1 MKDNYLKKVKKL
13 KTLHYKNSPIFGK
26 SFLNNYF
33 LSRKL
38 LLKKKFIK
46 KESDN
51 KKDKTLSILKKIE
64 TKKLNHYEIRY
75 LMILY
80 KKFEINL
87 KLKKDYRLNG
97 KKKTNFNTCSLSYL
111 ILAKL
116 IYKNQLVNKLQF
128 LNFLLKVIDTI
139 AFKKKLF
146 LDFKSKHLL
155 FKMINLEMKLV
166 RYYVK

>member
-13 KTLHYKNSPIFGK
+13 KTLYYKNSPIFGK
-26 SFLNNYF
+26 SFLNDYL

-38 LLKKKFIK
+38 LLKKKFK
-46 KESDN
+46 NKESDS
-51 KKDKTLSILKKIE
+51 KKDKTLSKLKKIE
-64 TKKLNHYEIRY
+64 TKKLNHNEIKY
-75 LMILY
+75 LIILY

-87 KLKKDYRLNG
+87 KLKKNYKLNG
-97 KKKTNFNTCSLSYL
+97 EKKSNFETYSLSYL

-139 AFKKKLF
+139 AFKKEFF
-146 LDFKSKHLL
+146 LDFKNKQLL

-166 RYYVK
+166 KYYVK